1 MYLSRKINNMEEDK
15 IRIESYPRKDFQEI
29 EPLLYN
35 LYGLNTCWLHNAIH
49 FAKDKLLYDPEEESK
64 VDSENYIY
72 LPMPHEWYSSKF
84 DGFCKKYNINDDPLV
99 AKVLSFI
106 YMFFPIEDPFM
117 RDNNY
122 WEYVTLVRPEM
133 LKLYI
138 ALNNGKTKYTN
149 YCKITIGDNKP
160 IAIDKELPWF
170 QMAIGR
176 YLHEYLGVKDVKEAE
191 LELLNVYG
199 GKYGR
204 KQHTEEV
211 RLIWGTYHLLQMSDQ
226 FKSATNQLMTNN
238 QCRLISDLLILFKW
252 LPSTEDDGMLVKQR
266 LRHYLKNFDSL
277 DELITATEYKLSPNK
292 KSSMDYY

>member
-1 MYLSRKINNMEEDK
+1 MTIM
-15 IRIESYPRKDFQEI
+15 RIESFPRDVFQEI
-29 EPLLYN
+29 EPMLYK
-35 LYGLNTCWLHNAIH
+35 LFGLVEIVLNNAIH
-49 FAKDKLLYDPEEESK
+49 SAKDKLLYDPEEESK

-72 LPMPHEWYSSKF
+72 LQMPHEWYSSKF

-122 WEYVTLVRPEM
+122 WEYVTFVRPEM

-138 ALNNGKTKYTN
+138 TLNNGKTKYTN
-149 YCKITIGDNKP
+149 SCKITIGDNKP
-160 IAIDKELPWF
+160 IAIDKQLPWF
-170 QMAIGR
+170 QMAVGR
-176 YLHEYLGVKDVKEAE
+176 YLHEYLGVENVKEAE

>member
-1 MYLSRKINNMEEDK
+1 MWEIFCTLAEKLTIM
-15 IRIESYPRKDFQEI
+15 RIESFPRDVFQEI
-29 EPLLYN
+29 EPILYK
-35 LYGLNTCWLHNAIH
+35 LFGLDEIVLNNAIDS
-49 FAKDKLLYDPEEESK
+49 AKDKLLYDPEEESK

-72 LPMPHEWYSSKF
+72 LQMPHEWYSSKF

-138 ALNNGKTKYTN
+138 TLNNGKTKYTKS
-149 YCKITIGDNKP
+149 CKITIGDNKP
-160 IAIDKELPWF
+160 IAIDKQLPWF
-170 QMAIGR
+170 QMAVGR
-176 YLHEYLGVKDVKEAE
+176 YLHEYLGVENVKEAE

-211 RLIWGTYHLLQMSDQ
+211 RLIWGHTTC
-226 FKSATNQLMTNN
+226 FK
-238 QCRLISDLLILFKW
+238 CLISSNLLPI
-252 LPSTEDDGMLVKQR
+252 
-266 LRHYLKNFDSL
+266 N
-277 DELITATEYKLSPNK
+277 
-292 KSSMDYY
+292 

>member
-1 MYLSRKINNMEEDK
+1 M
-15 IRIESYPRKDFQEI
+15 RIESFPRDVFQEI
-29 EPLLYN
+29 EPMLYK
-35 LYGLNTCWLHNAIH
+35 LFGLDEIVLNNAIH
-49 FAKDKLLYDPEEESK
+49 SAKDKLLYDPEEESK

-149 YCKITIGDNKP
+149 SCKITIGDNKP
-160 IAIDKELPWF
+160 IAIDKQRPWF
-170 QMAIGR
+170 QMAVGR
-176 YLHEYLGVKDVKEAE
+176 YLHEYLGVENVKEAE

-226 FKSATNQLMTNN
+226 FKSATNQLVTNN

-266 LRHYLKNFDSL
+266 IHHYLKNFDSL